1 MQIYEV
7 FVIDL
12 LQQSEFITL
21 YSALIFRVRDSS
33 GKPGSRSVGFEN
45 PTPRLPGVPLLSL
58 TQGMFCHSD
67 TAFSKMLFYLIDQ
80 NYQGTAKY
88 PQNSN
93 SAQD

>member
-1 MQIYEV
+1 VPPTEV
-7 FVIDL
+7 L
-12 LQQSEFITL
+12 
-21 YSALIFRVRDSS
+21 
-33 GKPGSRSVGFEN
+33 GPGYPFQVLSRSVGFEN
-45 PTPRLPGVPLLSL
+45 PTPRLPGFPLLSL